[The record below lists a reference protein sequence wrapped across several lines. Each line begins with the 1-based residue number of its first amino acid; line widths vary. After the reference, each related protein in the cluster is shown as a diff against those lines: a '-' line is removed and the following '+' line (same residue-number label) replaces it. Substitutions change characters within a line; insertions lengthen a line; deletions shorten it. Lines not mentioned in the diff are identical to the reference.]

1 MDLVRS
7 DSLRA
12 DLIREREKY
21 LAWMR
26 RRAFMMFLAG
36 HGYISM
42 CRHQQPAI
50 GGAQPLAEPSVDT
63 AMRAV
68 HTNIASFL

>member
-1 MDLVRS
+1 
-7 DSLRA
+7 
-12 DLIREREKY
+12 
-21 LAWMR
+21 MR
-26 RRAFMMFLAG
+26 RKAFMMFLAG

-42 CRHQQPAI
+42 YRHQQPAI
-50 GGAQPLAEPSVDT
+50 GSAQPLAEPSVDT